1 MTKPRKATGSAMK
14 LHRGTR
20 RRHEQNVWVRRKACY
35 ALRQTQLGWAGKS
48 MTIQVLANGKGRRI
62 SYGLGLRFRREYAS

>member
-1 MTKPRKATGSAMK
+1 MK

-20 RRHEQNVWVRRKACY
+20 RRHQQSFWVRRKARY

-48 MTIQVLANGKGRRI
+48 MTIQVLANVKGRRI
-62 SYGLGLRFRREYAS
+62 SYGLGLRFKCEYAS